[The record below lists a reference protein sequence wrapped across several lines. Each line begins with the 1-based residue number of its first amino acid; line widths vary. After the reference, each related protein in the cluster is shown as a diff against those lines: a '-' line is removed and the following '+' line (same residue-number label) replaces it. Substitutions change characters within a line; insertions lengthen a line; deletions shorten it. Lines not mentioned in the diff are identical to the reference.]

1 MTLAQQGGLRLDQAP
16 KDPRDPKVPRGP
28 KALKVPR
35 APKGLR
41 VALDLG
47 QRIQP

>member
-16 KDPRDPKVPRGP
+16 KDPRDPKVPR
-28 KALKVPR
+28 

-41 VALDLG
+41 LALDLG